1 MCADA
6 RALMAEYNAATQ
18 AYARLTKELAFLA
31 ANSSLSV
38 FTEGLEKTEEARH
51 ACERT
56 RLAFRSHKAEHAC

>member
-18 AYARLTKELAFLA
+18 VYAKLTNELAFLA

-38 FTEGLEKTEEARH
+38 FTERLEKTEEARH
-51 ACERT
+51 ECERT